1 MKSARAVAMAMAI
14 LVASVGVASAQSTK
28 DTKDQMTGR
37 HTMEGKVTSVSAKT
51 GWVHV
56 KTDEGTI
63 IVHFPPAELEGVK
76 KGDTIAV
83 DLAMKDNGP
92 AKPKAASRK

>member
-1 MKSARAVAMAMAI
+1 MKSVRAIAIATAM
-14 LVASVGVASAQSTK
+14 LLASVGVASAQSATGE
-28 DTKDQMTGR
+28 MTGR
-37 HTMEGKVTSVSAKT
+37 HTMEGKVTSVNAKT

-56 KTDEGTI
+56 KTSEGTI
-63 IVHFPPAELEGVK
+63 IVHLPPSELESVK

-92 AKPKAASRK
+92 TKPKAASSK

>member
-1 MKSARAVAMAMAI
+1 MKSVRAVAMALAM
-14 LVASVGVASAQSTK
+14 LMASVGIASAQSAT
-28 DTKDQMTGR
+28 DQMTDR

-56 KTDEGTI
+56 KTSEGTI
-63 IVHFPPAELEGVK
+63 IVHFPPSELEGVK

-83 DLAMKDNGP
+83 DLAMKDNGS
-92 AKPKAASRK
+92 AKPKAASSK